1 MATLAESLIS
11 STSRPLKLRMRP
23 DLSSRQQRYHG
34 RTYWV
39 VKEPIG
45 LNYFRFH
52 EEEFAILCMMDG
64 QSSLEDIKER
74 FETEFTPQK
83 IEFQD
88 LQQFIGMLHRS
99 GLVISESIGQGRQL
113 KKRRDEKKRK
123 ELLGKFSNI
132 FAIRWRGFD
141 PEWFLTR
148 TYRYVA
154 WFFHPITMLL
164 CVLFAL
170 SALALVLVEFDT
182 FRSRLPTFHEF
193 FGPHNWIYFGAT
205 MAIVKVLH
213 EFGHGYSCTHFGGEC
228 HEIGAM
234 LLVFTPC
241 LYCNV
246 SDSWMLPNKYKR
258 AFIGFAGIYVEM
270 LLASIA
276 TYVWWFS
283 EPGLLNHLA
292 LSLMFISSVSTLL
305 FNGNPLLRFDGYYIL
320 MDLAEIPN
328 LRQKAT
334 EVVKRFMIEKCLGI
348 EQPENPF
355 LPQERRF
362 LFGLYTVAAVIYRW
376 IVVFS
381 IMYFLNKILE
391 PYGLKVLGQAI
402 ALAGLFGLIIQP
414 AWRLAKF
421 FYVPGRMHKVKMHR
435 LAATL
440 AVIGALVAGILLIPL
455 PFHVNCTFEVSP
467 LGAESVFPGVPGRLT
482 EVTVEPGEVVPAGKV
497 LARLDNVDVLL
508 RVEELEGERQRLIT
522 QKENLNRQRFSDPQ
536 AFSQLP
542 AVAEM
547 LATVEQQLAD
557 ETEKLGRL
565 EIIAPVAGT
574 VFPPPMK
581 PNRDANDGR
590 LPGWSGSPF
599 DSRNQAQAVEL
610 TVTDDST
617 GEERTESVAV
627 GGAFLLERDQ
637 FCQIGDAEKFEAVL
651 VIDQSDIDLVGRY
664 YDDNNKEYPS
674 VDLKL
679 DAHRWATMAGQ
690 IEKVAS
696 APMEVTPVSLAGQ
709 GGGELDAKTDSSG
722 MLRPLS
728 TSYQARVPLDNSE
741 GLLRVGLTG
750 RGKIY
755 TGWQPIGSRLY
766 RYLARTFHFDW

>member
-34 RTYWV
+34 RSYWV
-39 VKEPIG
+39 VKEPVG

-99 GLVISESIGQGRQL
+99 GLVISEAMGQGKQL
-113 KKRRDEKKRK
+113 KTRRDEKKRK

-132 FAIRWRGFD
+132 FAIRWRGID
-141 PEWFLTR
+141 PEWFLSR
-148 TYRYVA
+148 TYPYVS
-154 WFFHPITMLL
+154 WLFHPVFMLL
-164 CVLFAL
+164 WLLVGL
-170 SALALVLVEFDT
+170 SALGLVLVEFET

-193 FGPHNWIYFGAT
+193 FGPHNWIYFGLT
-205 MAIVKVLH
+205 MGLVKVLH

-228 HEIGAM
+228 HEIGVM

-258 AFIGFAGIYVEM
+258 AFIGFAGIYVEVF
-270 LLASIA
+270 LASIA
-276 TYVWWFS
+276 TFVWWFS

-292 LSLMFISSVSTLL
+292 LSLMFISSVSTIL

-320 MDLAEIPN
+320 MDLSEIPN

-334 EVVKRFMIEKCLGI
+334 EVVKRFMIETCLGI

-362 LFGLYTVAAVIYRW
+362 LFALYTIAAVVYRW

-402 ALAGLFGLIIQP
+402 AVAGLFGLVVKP
-414 AWRLAKF
+414 LWNLAKF

-435 LAATL
+435 VAATA
-440 AVIGALVAGILLIPL
+440 AVIGAVLAGILFVPL
-455 PFHVNCTFEVSP
+455 PYHVNCSFEVSP
-467 LGAESVFPGVPGRLT
+467 LGAESVYPGVPGQLT
-482 EVTVEPGEVVPAGKV
+482 EVVVKPGEVVIEGQI
-497 LARLDNVDVLL
+497 LARLDNIDLMI
-508 RVEELEGERQRLIT
+508 RVEELEGEYVRLLI
-522 QKENLNRQRFSDPQ
+522 QKKNLRRLQHDDERAGAQLGALQKRIETLEKQLEDEN
-536 AFSQLP
+536 A
-542 AVAEM
+542 
-547 LATVEQQLAD
+547 
-557 ETEKLGRL
+557 KLGRL
-565 EIIAPVAGT
+565 DIMAPVAGT
-574 VFPPPMK
+574 VFPPPPK
-581 PNRDANDGR
+581 PNRGGDGR
-590 LPGWSGSPF
+590 LPSWTGSPF
-599 DSRNQAQAVEL
+599 NPRNA
-610 TVTDDST
+610 
-617 GEERTESVAV
+617 
-627 GGAFLLERDQ
+627 GAYFVERDQ
-637 FCQIGDAEKFEAVL
+637 FCQIGDAKDFEALL
-651 VIDQSDIDLVGRY
+651 VIDQTDIDLVGRFKQE
-664 YDDNNKEYPS
+664 NAEFPK

-679 DAHRWATMAGQ
+679 DAHRWDVLSGQ
-690 IEKVAS
+690 ILKVAS

-728 TSYQARVPLDNSE
+728 TSYQARVPLENSE
-741 GLLRVGLTG
+741 GVLRVGLTG
-750 RGKIY
+750 QGKIY
-755 TGWQPIGSRLY
+755 TGWQPIGTRLF
-766 RYLARTFHFDW
+766 RYLARTFRFDW

>member
-23 DLSSRQQRYHG
+23 DLSSRRQRYHG

-83 IEFQD
+83 IEYQD

-99 GLVISESIGQGRQL
+99 GLVISEAIGQGKQL

-123 ELLGKFSNI
+123 ELMGKFSNI
-132 FAIRWRGFD
+132 FAIRWRGVD

-148 TYRYVA
+148 TYPYIA
-154 WFFHPITMLL
+154 WFFHPITMILCLL
-164 CVLFAL
+164 MGL
-170 SALALVLVEFDT
+170 SALGLVLVEFDT
-182 FRSRLPTFHEF
+182 FRSRLPTFHQF
-193 FGPHNWIYFGAT
+193 FGPHNWIYFGVT
-205 MAIVKVLH
+205 MAAVKVLH

-246 SDSWMLPNKYKR
+246 SDSWMLPNKFKR
-258 AFIGFAGIYVEM
+258 AFIGAAGMYVEVI
-270 LLASIA
+270 LASIA
-276 TYVWWFS
+276 TFVWWFS

-292 LSLMFISSVSTLL
+292 LSVMFISSVSTLL

-320 MDLAEIPN
+320 MDLSEIPN

-334 EVVKRFMIEKCLGI
+334 EVVKRYAIETCLGI

-362 LFGLYTVAAVIYRW
+362 LFGLYTVAAVVYRW

-402 ALAGLFGLIIQP
+402 AVAGLFGLLVQP
-414 AWRLAKF
+414 LWKLAKF
-421 FYVPGRMHKVKMHR
+421 FYEPGRMHKMKMHR
-435 LAATL
+435 VVATL
-440 AVIGALVAGILLIPL
+440 AVIGLFISGVLLIPL
-455 PFHVNCTFEVSP
+455 PFHVNCSFEVSP
-467 LGAESVFPGVPGRLT
+467 LGAQSVFPGVPGQL
-482 EVTVEPGEVVPAGKV
+482 VSVSVEPGDVVEEGQV
-497 LARLDNVDVLL
+497 LARLDNIDLLL
-508 RVEELEGERQRLIT
+508 RVKQLEGERDRLAA
-522 QKENLNRQRFSDPQ
+522 QYASLRRQRFTDGRVAMQMP
-536 AFSQLP
+536 ALEKMLETVKEQLR
-542 AVAEM
+542 
-547 LATVEQQLAD
+547 EQNEQ
-557 ETEKLGRL
+557 LGRL
-565 EIIAPVAGT
+565 EIIAPAAGT

-581 PNRDANDGR
+581 PDRGAGDGR
-590 LPGWSGSPF
+590 LPGWTGSPF
-599 DSRNQAQAVEL
+599 SERN
-610 TVTDDST
+610 T
-617 GEERTESVAV
+617 
-627 GGAFLLERDQ
+627 GAFIVERDQ
-637 FCQIGDAEKFEAVL
+637 FCQIGDAEDFEALLIV
-651 VIDQSDIDLVGRY
+651 DQTDIELVGQY
-664 YDDNNKEYPS
+664 LTEKGEYPS
-674 VDLKL
+674 VELKL
-679 DAHRWATMAGQ
+679 DARRWETMTGQ
-690 IEKVAS
+690 IAKVAS
-696 APMEVTPVSLAGQ
+696 APMEVTPVSLTGQ
-709 GGGELDAKTDSSG
+709 GGGEVDAKSDPSG

-728 TSYQARVPLDNSE
+728 TSYQARVPLENSSDT
-741 GLLRVGLTG
+741 LRVGLTG
-750 RGKIY
+750 KGKIY
-755 TGWQPIGSRLY
+755 TGWQPIGRRLY